1 MMKAGIPTIS
11 SCFFNSFLSPQQQ
24 LNNNSDDVA
33 RNDWHFQ
40 ILHGV
45 QKSHHL
51 GPQRD
56 FAPLMDRRV
65 LIQVI
70 ESIFRQKSSAIQNHD
85 RVDQQ

>member
-1 MMKAGIPTIS
+1 
-11 SCFFNSFLSPQQQ
+11 
-24 LNNNSDDVA
+24 
-33 RNDWHFQ
+33 
-40 ILHGV
+40 V

-85 RVDQQ
+85 